1 MKKLIALALALVLCL
16 TLVACGGEEEKKGPD
31 KQPAI
36 DKFNETS
43 NAFNAVSARINENID
58 MFDESVIET
67 MTEMANLLNEY
78 NQLLSGKDEIAQE
91 DLDAMIEWFGE
102 VDTWVADIDAELDSV
117 L

>member
-16 TLVACGGEEEKKGPD
+16 TLVACGGPD

-43 NAFNAVSARINENID
+43 TNFNAVAAKINENIEL
-58 MFDESVIET
+58 FDAEIVTT
-67 MTEMANLLNEY
+67 MTDMANLLNEY
-78 NQLLSGKDEIAQE
+78 NELLSGDQVLAQE
-91 DLDAMIEWFGE
+91 DLDAMIDWFGE
-102 VDTWVADIDAELDSV
+102 VDAWVADIEAELESA

>member
-16 TLVACGGEEEKKGPD
+16 TLVACGGPD

-43 NAFNAVSARINENID
+43 TKFNAVAVKINENIEL
-58 MFDESVIET
+58 FDAEIVTT
-67 MTEMANLLNEY
+67 MTDMANLLNEY
-78 NQLLSGKDEIAQE
+78 NELLSGDQVLAQE
-91 DLDAMIEWFGE
+91 DLDAMIDWFGE
-102 VDTWVADIDAELDSV
+102 VDAWVADIEAELESV